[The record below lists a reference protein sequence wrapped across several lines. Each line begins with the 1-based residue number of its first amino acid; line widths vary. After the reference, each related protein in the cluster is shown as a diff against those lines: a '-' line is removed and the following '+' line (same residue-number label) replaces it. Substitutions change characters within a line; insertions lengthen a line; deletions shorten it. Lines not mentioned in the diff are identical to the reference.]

1 MISRTTLA
9 AVLVG
14 TALAFGI
21 VANAEKKPAWQGQID
36 WATTNETG
44 PDHLGC
50 LSGGG
55 RACLTRLA
63 IQAAKDHD
71 DDAAFRLALV
81 TGCHDPAAVQSLA
94 EAGHELVAEYLRTK

>member
-1 MISRTTLA
+1 MISRKTLA

-14 TALAFGI
+14 AALAFGI

-44 PDHLGC
+44 PDHLGCPRYYVESAPEC

-94 EAGHELVAEYLRTK
+94 E